1 MTDHHVHTIP
11 LPGRGP
17 ARHPG
22 NAGFTLIEIM
32 VAVAIGS
39 MILLMAYASYR
50 SIFDSIKRSTGLS
63 EFYENVNLALLS
75 IDRDISNA
83 YFTRSNKNITFVCE
97 NDSGGSRLNFVTVN
111 HNDYNF
117 IGTPN
122 TPVRVSDVKE
132 VGYFLRPDK
141 KTLGLSYL
149 IKREKTDYWGEAPLE
164 GGSEN
169 ILLPNVVSIKFEFN
183 RGNDWDDNW
192 DSRQNNNFP
201 KAVKTTLVVKN
212 YQAQEET
219 FEFISLINIRE
230 FR

>member
-1 MTDHHVHTIP
+1 MTTEHTHTIP
-11 LPGRGP
+11 VPGTGP
-17 ARHPG
+17 SRNPR

-39 MILLMAYASYR
+39 MILIMAYASYH

-75 IDRDISNA
+75 IDRDLSNA
-83 YFTRSNKNITFVCE
+83 YFTRSNKNITFICE
-97 NDSGGSRLNFVTVN
+97 TDSSGSRLNFVAVN

-122 TPVRVSDVKE
+122 TPVRTSDVKE
-132 VGYFLRPDK
+132 VGYYLRADK
-141 KTLGLSYL
+141 NTQGLSYL
-149 IKREKTDYWGEAPLE
+149 IKREKADYWGEDPLS
-164 GGSEN
+164 GGTEN
-169 ILLPNVVSIKFEFN
+169 ILLPNVVSLKFEFN

-201 KAVKTTLVVKN
+201 KAVKTKLVVKN

-219 FEFISLINIRE
+219 FEFVSLINIRE

>member
-1 MTDHHVHTIP
+1 MTGCHSHSTRDDGAERTP
-11 LPGRGP
+11 L
-17 ARHPG
+17 

-39 MILLMAYASYR
+39 IILIMAYASYR

-63 EFYENVNLALLS
+63 EFYENVNLAILS
-75 IDRDISNA
+75 IDRDLSNA
-83 YFTRSNKNITFVCE
+83 YYTRNNKNISFICE
-97 NDSGGSRLNFVTVN
+97 TDSGGSRLNFVTIN

-122 TPVRVSDVKE
+122 TPVRVSDIKE
-132 VGYFLRPDK
+132 VGYYLRADK
-141 KTLGLSYL
+141 HTMGLSYL
-149 IKREKTDYWGEAPLE
+149 IKREKFNYWEEDPLSGGE
-164 GGSEN
+164 EN
-169 ILLPNVVSIKFEFN
+169 ILLPNVVSLKFEFN
-183 RGNDWDDNW
+183 RGNDWDSNW

-201 KAVKTTLVVKN
+201 KAVRTTLVVKN

-219 FEFISLINIRE
+219 FEFVSLLNIKE